1 MTTEP
6 DPREAAH
13 RLGLELAP
21 RLPPDRRARLAAR
34 LVQSNAGWAGGQAA
48 RAEIRAL
55 LPGDG
60 RAAIGADVVRSR
72 THWRFFLCGLAGLL
86 LS

>member
-21 RLPPDRRARLAAR
+21 RLHPDRRAR

-55 LPGDG
+55 LPGDV

-72 THWRFFLCGLAGLL
+72 THWRCFLAGLAGLL
-86 LS
+86 IS